1 MPCSVK
7 INRRRRIYA
16 APFATLLR
24 CRLCSLAFDAQRLG
38 HVGDGA
44 VYVPLGRCAGLHRGV
59 LNLWLNEQVD
69 EYGTLCGQ
77 GFVNASVLDQYDRS
91 FAAYPESG
99 DDGHDLAFAAD
110 RDQIQCWLIGQ
121 KLVHEVG
128 FAIWKPDNVAELFFF
143 NSATTEAG
151 WRMTFCV
158 VIGAP
163 YQRNLGGDCQSVPKT
178 GLGRFSSHRTRTPHY
193 KRLREIASN

>member
-24 CRLCSLAFDAQRLG
+24 CRLWSLAFDAQRLG

-44 VYVPLGRCAGLHRGV
+44 VYVPLGRCVELHLGV

-91 FAAYPESG
+91 LAAYPESG
-99 DDGHDLAFAAD
+99 DDGHGLAFAAD

-121 KLVHEVG
+121 KMVHEVG
-128 FAIWKPDNVAELFFF
+128 FAIWKPDNVAELFFLQLRHYLGWVEDDILCGHW
-143 NSATTEAG
+143 SSLPEKSRWGLPVRTE
-151 WRMTFCV
+151 
-158 VIGAP
+158 
-163 YQRNLGGDCQSVPKT
+163 N
-178 GLGRFSSHRTRTPHY
+178 RFRQV
-193 KRLREIASN
+193 L

>member
-1 MPCSVK
+1 
-7 INRRRRIYA
+7 
-16 APFATLLR
+16 
-24 CRLCSLAFDAQRLG
+24 
-38 HVGDGA
+38 
-44 VYVPLGRCAGLHRGV
+44 
-59 LNLWLNEQVD
+59 
-69 EYGTLCGQ
+69 
-77 GFVNASVLDQYDRS
+77 
-91 FAAYPESG
+91 
-99 DDGHDLAFAAD
+99 
-110 RDQIQCWLIGQ
+110 
-121 KLVHEVG
+121 LVHEVG

-163 YQRNLGGDCQSVPKT
+163 YQRNLGGDCQSVLKT